1 MGNTQDASSCHMIE
15 GVTILEL
22 KRYPKIQDAFDAIF
36 LHNVIRKSE
45 ECLALLQQSRVV
57 KDSQVVLL

>member
-1 MGNTQDASSCHMIE
+1 MIE